1 MNISGLLTALDELE
15 SYRLMRED
23 LRQGEVP
30 APLGLMRAA
39 RAPVLSAI
47 ARDLSQEPGRP
58 LLVVAGT
65 TGRAQKLV
73 QSLRDWSAHEP
84 SILRFPEPLTLFY
97 DRAPGQ
103 KRSSSDAF
111 GSCPRCTSSRSPRR
125 TRRR

>member
-73 QSLRDWSAHEP
+73 ESLRDWSAHEP

-97 DRAPGQ
+97 DRAPWTEEIIVGRLRVLSALYQ
-103 KRSSSDAF
+103 QQEDRKSVV
-111 GSCPRCTSSRSPRR
+111 
-125 TRRR
+125 